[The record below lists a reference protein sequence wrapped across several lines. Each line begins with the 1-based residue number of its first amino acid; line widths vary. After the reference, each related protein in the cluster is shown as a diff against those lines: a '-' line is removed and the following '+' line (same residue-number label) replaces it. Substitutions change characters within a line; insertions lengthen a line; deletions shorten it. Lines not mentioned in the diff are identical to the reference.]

1 MRGHGYVLVGGTS
14 GMGLATAHVLAGEG
28 ADLVLV
34 GRDSER
40 ARRVAARI
48 AEDHGGNAH
57 GLTADVS
64 RPGETEAMVEKAS
77 GLLDDVS
84 GLAVFTG
91 TKGHEAL
98 DIPDDEWTAAFDDV
112 LMGTTRAIRA
122 VLPLFVRQGRGAI
135 VTIAAYSIHS
145 PQAERMPY
153 GALKAGVAVLTKGV
167 AKTYGRHGVRA
178 NCVCPGAIETEGM
191 HQLRGILAEQR
202 HLPYEEAIERV
213 MVDEWHMNVA
223 MGRPGQPTEVGELVA
238 FLLSQRSAYLTGAL
252 INIDGGTDF

>member
-1 MRGHGYVLVGGTS
+1 V
-14 GMGLATAHVLAGEG
+14 AT
-28 ADLVLV
+28 
-34 GRDSER
+34 
-40 ARRVAARI
+40 
-48 AEDHGGNAH
+48 
-57 GLTADVS
+57 LTGW
-64 RPGETEAMVEKAS
+64 PGETEAMVDKAN
-77 GLLDDVS
+77 GLLDDIS

-98 DIPDDEWTAAFDDV
+98 DTPDDEWTAAFDDV

-122 VLPLFVRQGRGAI
+122 VLPLFVGQGHGAI